1 MYQNQS
7 LFYVHII
14 IILNILSYDILFVVH
29 PLVKVHNQIV
39 SARLGATII
48 LSCGVEASPR
58 SVNYWTMTRGK
69 GDIGNVTSLQNNT
82 II

>member
-1 MYQNQS
+1 MFNYAI
-7 LFYVHII
+7 F
-14 IILNILSYDILFVVH
+14 FVVH

-39 SARLGATII
+39 SARVGATII

-69 GDIGNVTSLQNNT
+69 GDIGTRT
-82 II
+82 